1 MRILI
6 VTTNPS
12 KAAYFEALLADA
24 DAVFVTPC
32 AARREGWPLDSLSL
46 NPEGGL
52 LPGCTPQGTGAD
64 GKAVYGAA
72 EGISAA
78 VAGHMNQ
85 RDGCRRIFPFPTQK
99 APFWVLF
106 ALWYKGKLLLS
117 AAKRRRVKG

>member
-46 NPEGGL
+46 NPEGVSFL
-52 LPGCTPQGTGAD
+52 DARRGTAEQMERPYTERL
-64 GKAVYGAA
+64 KAFLRQSL
-72 EGISAA
+72 GI
-78 VAGHMNQ
+78 
-85 RDGCRRIFPFPTQK
+85 
-99 APFWVLF
+99 
-106 ALWYKGKLLLS
+106 
-117 AAKRRRVKG
+117 

>member
-6 VTTNPS
+6 GTTNPS

-24 DAVFVTPC
+24 GAAFVMPG

-52 LPGCTPQGTGAD
+52 PGCTPQDTGAD

-72 EGISAA
+72 QGVSAA

-85 RDGCRRIFPFPTQK
+85 RGRMPPHLSFPNAKST
-99 APFWVLF
+99 
-106 ALWYKGKLLLS
+106 LLG
-117 AAKRRRVKG
+117 AFCVVVQR

>member
-24 DAVFVTPC
+24 GAAFVMPC
-32 AARREGWPLDSLSL
+32 AARRESWALASLSL
-46 NPEGGL
+46 EPEGGL
-52 LPGCTPQGTGAD
+52 PGCAAQDAGAD
-64 GKAVYGAA
+64 GMAVYGAA